1 MEELTLSEAH
11 VRASRPASS
20 QHRSSSKES
29 WGGKR
34 HIPAASLA
42 VGLDRHHPRRTA
54 RTSTWSPAP
63 PTLSGVR
70 RRERKRVVVSD
81 GQTEVHSPAPLPAVT
96 TVRPPGRTTT
106 VRPRADTGSSTP
118 QGIFFFYSHITRGP
132 GPKGARN
139 QALADALAGST
150 GGNGALM
157 TTPLGRPHWGLV
169 LGG

>member
-106 VRPRADTGSSTP
+106 VRPERTRVRRLRLKA
-118 QGIFFFYSHITRGP
+118 FFFSTAILQGAQVQRGP
-132 GPKGARN
+132 GTRPW
-139 QALADALAGST
+139 
-150 GGNGALM
+150 LM
-157 TTPLGRPHWGLV
+157 PWLV
-169 LGG
+169 QPVAMVP